1 MPEPARTVL
10 IVDDDTQILRL
21 VEKMLRSR
29 NFRIQ
34 VAPKPSDALRI
45 AESEPVHLLISA
57 IALPEMDGKRLS
69 EKVLKLHPEAAVLLI
84 SGQYS
89 ETSRMVKSAR
99 VKFLGKPFFPS
110 DLLHALDELFP
121 AS

>member
-1 MPEPARTVL
+1 MADPARTVL
-10 IVDDDTQILRL
+10 IVDDDSQMLRL
-21 VEKMLRSR
+21 MEKMLRAR
-29 NFRIQ
+29 NFHIQ

-45 AESEPVHLLISA
+45 AESQPVHLLISD
-57 IALPEMDGKRLS
+57 IALPEMDGKKLS
-69 EKVLKLHPEAAVLLI
+69 ERVLKLHPEAAVLLI

-110 DLLHALDELFP
+110 DLLQVLDELFP
-121 AS
+121 RA